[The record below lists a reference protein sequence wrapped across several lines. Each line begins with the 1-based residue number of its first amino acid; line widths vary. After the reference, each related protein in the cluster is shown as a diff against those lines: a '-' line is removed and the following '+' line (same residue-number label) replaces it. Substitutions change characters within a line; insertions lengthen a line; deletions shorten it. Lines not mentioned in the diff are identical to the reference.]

1 MDLGM
6 VVETSCKL
14 LEQWLD
20 HQREWGS
27 RNNSANSDEDLPK
40 SSYIKDVGLI
50 HLDVEPRI

>member
-27 RNNSANSDEDLPK
+27 RNNSASSDEDLPK
-40 SSYIKDVGLI
+40 SSYVKDVGLI